1 MYQLLIEKI
10 GQVLS
15 GIHPLFLFSFVISIG
30 LYVFWKGCTESRK
43 NNSSIFDI
51 FTISSTLGLVI
62 GRVGYIISNWS
73 DFSSYIWYWLPYEK
87 YGEEMFFFRVLP
99 WRFFRVWDW
108 GIDIL
113 LMFVGF
119 LGIATIA
126 VVFVKKWKWSHLFP
140 TLFFTAQIMLAISF
154 FLLGASINNNAWVIQ
169 GTVMILLPLTLYF
182 LVNSVKKIMI
192 GKKERKVLVILDI
205 FFISLT
211 MIYIAHSYLSTE
223 ITSVERVGIYFFSVW
238 TVLGIIFF
246 IMNSRKGKVTIEKV
260 SSVRIVSSI
269 DINQP
274 IKLSK

>member
-15 GIHPLFLFSFVISIG
+15 GINPLFLFSFVISVG
-30 LYVFWKGCTESRK
+30 LYVFWKGCIESRK

-51 FTISSTLGLVI
+51 FTISSTLGLVT
-62 GRVGYIISNWS
+62 GRIGYIISNWS
-73 DFSSYIWYWLPYEK
+73 DFSSYIWYWLPYER
-87 YGEEMFFFRVLP
+87 YGEEMFLFRVLP

-119 LGIATIA
+119 LAVATIA

-154 FLLGASINNNAWVIQ
+154 FLLGASTDNNAWVIQ

-182 LVNSVKKIMI
+182 LANSVKKIMI

-205 FFISLT
+205 FFIALT

-223 ITSVERVGIYFFSVW
+223 INPVERSGIYFFSIW

-246 IMNSRKGKVTIEKV
+246 IMDSKKGKVTIEKV